1 MSAKSGG
8 CTRFEPV
15 VVVCGQAGM
24 LLLLVLLLAASPLG
38 ACLPP
43 PPLLSLCVGTGLMIQ
58 ARTLSDPTHE
68 LPSRFFFAPAPLAH
82 QLIIG
87 SSSFIFVATRP
98 HARAGDFL
106 A

>member
-43 PPLLSLCVGTGLMIQ
+43 PLSF
-58 ARTLSDPTHE
+58 H
-68 LPSRFFFAPAPLAH
+68 FALGPA
-82 QLIIG
+82 
-87 SSSFIFVATRP
+87 
-98 HARAGDFL
+98 
-106 A
+106 